1 MESEGFWA
9 VVTGLV
15 GAVVPGL
22 SGSSK
27 KTKAQIAELS
37 SKVVSLQQ
45 ENVKQS
51 KLITY
56 LLIGIVVI
64 GAVVLFFVILK
75 RRRR

>member
-51 KLITY
+51 KTIMFLV
-56 LLIGIVVI
+56 IGLVVI
-64 GAVVLFFVILK
+64 GGIVLFFVIRK
-75 RRRR
+75 RRR